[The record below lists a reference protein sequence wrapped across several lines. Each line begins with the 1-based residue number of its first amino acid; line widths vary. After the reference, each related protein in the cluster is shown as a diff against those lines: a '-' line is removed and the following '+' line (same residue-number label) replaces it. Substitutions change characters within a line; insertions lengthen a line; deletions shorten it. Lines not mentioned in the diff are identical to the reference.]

1 MLEVVTAVKLHFW
14 QGIGHTSMFR
24 SAVRVFY
31 VMSILITREEI
42 HYKRINVFSV
52 QRALH
57 WETNWQV
64 IWIFCYFLFYMIFS
78 NKLDVWGAISKKLQQ
93 KCQPAMYEKNPIY
106 FVFLVLFFFF
116 FSKKWSD
123 IIDNNQC
130 RHRVLLTCF
139 KQSNLVHK
147 LGKYSGGSKVIDT
160 RMDKASLELQA
171 IDLMAFQLKLV
182 LCLPKPCKRSMY
194 F

>member
-42 HYKRINVFSV
+42 HYKRINLCSV

-57 WETNWQV
+57 RETNWQV
-64 IWIFCYFLFYMIFS
+64 IWIFCYFLFYTIFS

-93 KCQPAMYEKNPIY
+93 NVNQQCKKRIPFI
-106 FVFLVLFFFF
+106 FLLVPFF
-116 FSKKWSD
+116 FSESGQILLIIISAGMEFCWLVSNKVTWSTSLA
-123 IIDNNQC
+123 N
-130 RHRVLLTCF
+130 T
-139 KQSNLVHK
+139 
-147 LGKYSGGSKVIDT
+147 LGVP
-160 RMDKASLELQA
+160 RL
-171 IDLMAFQLKLV
+171 
-182 LCLPKPCKRSMY
+182 
-194 F
+194 